1 MPLSTRDY
9 WIFDMDGTLTVAMHD
24 FDAIRRELGLP
35 PGLPILEEIAS
46 RPAGEAQQLTR
57 RLDEIELEVALRA
70 RPQRGAA
77 DTLASLSD
85 GGVRLGILTRNSEPL
100 ARVTLEACG
109 LCDFFSGSSIVG
121 RESGPPKPEP
131 DGIFELLRRWQA
143 KPEQAVI
150 IGDFKFDLEA
160 GVRAGIATVYFDS
173 GAEGEVGAPRGSDED
188 WTALADHRVERLAEL
203 LELRGAS

>member
-1 MPLSTRDY
+1 
-9 WIFDMDGTLTVAMHD
+9 MDGTLTVAMHD

-46 RPAGEAQQLTR
+46 RPAAEAQQLTR
-57 RLDEIELEVALRA
+57 RLDEIELELALRA
-70 RPQRGAA
+70 RPQQGAA
-77 DTLASLSD
+77 DMLASLRE
-85 GGVRLGILTRNSEPL
+85 GGVRLGILTRNGEQL

-109 LCDFFSGSSIVG
+109 LSDFFSDSSIVG

-160 GVRAGIATVYFDS
+160 GVRAGIATVYFGSGFDS
-173 GAEGEVGAPRGSDED
+173 GAAGEVGAPRLMPRGSDED

-203 LELRGAS
+203 LELRGAG